1 MDRASILFGG
11 SNETKQ
17 YVLECFATQKS
28 IVFTID
34 MHFGIEG
41 IDDFAYINLDRATA
55 IRLSKELK
63 RQIALLEV

>member
-1 MDRASILFGG
+1 MERASILFGG

-17 YVLECFATQKS
+17 HVLACFATQKS
-28 IVFTID
+28 IMFTID

>member
-1 MDRASILFGG
+1 MANARILFGG
-11 SNETKQ
+11 DENTQKH
-17 YVLECFATQKS
+17 VLECFATQKS

>member
-1 MDRASILFGG
+1 MERASILFGG

-17 YVLECFATQKS
+17 HVLECFATSKS